1 MEGETFLG
9 FPCEEGKTWKLL
21 GTKLKYAGWIV
32 KSSAFHQSCQVIL
45 ALLVRSLVAAKECEL
60 NACDRVVNSLFM
72 VQKDV
77 KAFLLHRSLFNK
89 PLQLFYTVFTLCFIV
104 HCVPIAWAS

>member
-45 ALLVRSLVAAKECEL
+45 ALLLRSMVAAKECEL
-60 NACDRVVNSLFM
+60 NACDRVLKSLFM

-77 KAFLLHRSLFNK
+77 KAFLLYCSLFNK
-89 PLQLFYTVFTLCFIV
+89 ALQLFLYCTYLPFVLLYIV
-104 HCVPIAWAS
+104 YL